1 MALELETTIGVIV
14 LFMVMS
20 ILYKNNIFFRIGSMM
35 MVAASLGY
43 QFPTAMDN
51 IYYRNIVPISQGNL
65 YYVLPV
71 ILGALLFTTFYKK
84 TAFMGRFPSAITIGT
99 GLGAATSGA
108 IVASIY
114 KQLVTTATITS
125 SWGLIESALV
135 VLIMIYFLQTPKRSG
150 AMKTAYSLGYWAL
163 ILFFGAGLGSYA
175 IARFSQAI
183 GRIEYV
189 LLTWLGL

>member
-71 ILGALLFTTFYKK
+71 ILGALLFTT
-84 TAFMGRFPSAITIGT
+84 T